1 MCARVIACVCA
12 RMCVRACVH
21 VMVLLE
27 ADGQSKQTFDEIETR
42 VMDCGRA
49 EAAYEETSRKGQTG
63 AGQRRLMKR
72 QTGEGQTGAGQR
84 RLMKRQTGVSRLGQG
99 RGGL

>member
-1 MCARVIACVCA
+1 MYARLCVCVHV
-12 RMCVRACVH
+12 CVCVRALLPVCVRSRACVH

-49 EAAYEETSRKGQTG
+49 GYEERG
-63 AGQRRLMKR
+63 R
-72 QTGEGQTGAGQR
+72 EGQTGAGQV
-84 RLMKRQTGVSRLGQG
+84 MKRQAGRGRLGQG
-99 RGGL
+99 RL

>member
-1 MCARVIACVCA
+1 MYARPCVCV
-12 RMCVRACVH
+12 RLPVCVRTCACVH

-49 EAAYEETSRKGQTG
+49 EAAYEETGRKGQTG
-63 AGQRRLMKR
+63 AGQKRVMKR
-72 QTGEGQTGAGQR
+72 QAGR
-84 RLMKRQTGVSRLGQG
+84 GTLRQG